1 MNPELKDF
9 VKTNFKTAGKAL
21 DLGCGNGIDIAG
33 LEALGWQCEGV
44 DILTGTDLNSVYV
57 STNIPFDLVFS
68 NYVIHKLSKPSSL
81 VKTIEKNLKP
91 GGKFFLH
98 TFDESDNF
106 AKHSY
111 SKEALRDLFKK
122 NSHLKIESC
131 EKLKVWDDEPG
142 HNHYH
147 QILQIS
153 GSKASKN
160 AD

>member
-1 MNPELKDF
+1 MNPELSAYVEK
-9 VKTNFKTAGKAL
+9 NFKTAGKAI
-21 DLGCGNGIDIAG
+21 DLGCGSGIDVDG
-33 LEALGWQCEGV
+33 LKALGWQCEGV

-57 STNIPFDLVFS
+57 SADAPYDLVFS
-68 NYVIHKLSKPSSL
+68 NYVVHKLSKPESL
-81 VKTIEKNLKP
+81 IETIEKNLKP

-106 AKHSY
+106 AKRSY
-111 SKEALRDLFKK
+111 SKEALQNLFNK
-122 NSHLKIESC
+122 NSSLKIESC

-153 GSKASKN
+153 GSK
-160 AD
+160 